1 MSRSVA
7 VTGWAVHLD
16 VAQAPAMLGRKG
28 LLYKE
33 PATRLA
39 LCAVHRALGLPDG
52 VRPSTGLDPD
62 TAVVASSNLGNIAT
76 VAGVTRTVACE
87 GGRGVSPM
95 AAPNASS
102 NVVAGTVALWF
113 RFGGPNLMLCNGET
127 SGLDAV
133 AAGALLIR
141 SGRAGRVVVVGT
153 EPADA
158 DAVAV
163 YPAIRAG
170 AACVVLEPAARA
182 AGRCWR

>member
-1 MSRSVA
+1 MSRPVA

-16 VAQAPAMLGRKG
+16 AADAPAVLGRKG

-52 VRPSTGLDPD
+52 ARPGTALDPD
-62 TAVVASSNLGNIAT
+62 TAVVASSNLGNIGT
-76 VAGVTRTVACE
+76 VVDVARTVARE
-87 GGRGVSPM
+87 GGRGVSLM

-127 SGLDAV
+127 SGSTPWPPA
-133 AAGALLIR
+133 R
-141 SGRAGRVVVVGT
+141 S
-153 EPADA
+153 
-158 DAVAV
+158 
-163 YPAIRAG
+163 
-170 AACVVLEPAARA
+170 
-182 AGRCWR
+182 